1 MFNATYEAQVRL
13 LIECLPHVAKQ
24 ECFALKGGTAINLF
38 LHDLPRIS
46 VDIDLTYLPLQPR
59 DESLREIS
67 LALQRIKAD
76 IERYISGSLVNERQ
90 IQGSIARLSIT
101 TPQAEIKIEPNL
113 VLRGCVGSPSLREL
127 SPVAQDQFGL
137 STRMTTLAVEDLY
150 GGKLCAALD
159 RQHPRDLFDLRQL
172 LANGGITPVI
182 RRAFVVYLASHSRP
196 MHELLCPNL
205 ADISSVYE
213 QQFSGMTPE
222 AVSLGE
228 LLRVRQELVAY
239 LPHALDSDERKFLL
253 AIKSGEP
260 EWDILG
266 FENLEALPGLQWKL
280 LNIRKMVAQKRLQQ
294 IEMLKRLWDSN

>member
-1 MFNATYEAQVRL
+1 MFNPRYEAQVRL

-46 VDIDLTYLPLQPR
+46 VDIDLTYLPLTSR

-67 LALQRIKAD
+67 LALQKIKAD
-76 IERYISGSLVNERQ
+76 IEKYVSESLVKERL
-90 IQGSIARLSIT
+90 IQGCIARLSIA
-101 TPQAEIKIEPNL
+101 TPQAEIKVEPNL
-113 VLRGCVGSPSLREL
+113 VLRGCVGSPSLREI
-127 SPVAQDQFGL
+127 SPVAQEQFGV
-137 STRMTTLAVEDLY
+137 SARITTLAVEDLY

-159 RQHPRDLFDLRQL
+159 RQHPRDIFDIRQL
-172 LANGGITPVI
+172 FADGGITPTI

-205 ADISSVYE
+205 IDISPLYE
-213 QQFSGMTPE
+213 QQFSGMTSE
-222 AVSLGE
+222 TVTLDE
-228 LLRVRQELVAY
+228 LLQVREELVAY

-253 AIKSGEP
+253 AMKSGEP

-266 FENLEALPGLQWKL
+266 FENLKALPGLQWKL
-280 LNIRKMVAQKRLQQ
+280 LNIRKMDAQKRLPQ
-294 IEMLKRLWDSN
+294 IEALKQLWA